1 MIKKEEGDKNVFNI
15 PEGRKLD
22 CIPVGRLA
30 IDINPLVMPQSFA
43 ECTEFG
49 KYVGGSPANTAVGLA
64 RLGARTGFIGT
75 ITDDSL
81 GDFCLDYFKKD
92 GIDTNGIFRAEKNI
106 PMAVTF
112 TEVINGKTNLMLYR
126 DRITADMLLK
136 PEDISE
142 DYIAS
147 SRSVIISG
155 TALAASPSR
164 DAAFKILELARKH
177 GLLIIFDVDYRA
189 PIWSSNEEISIYYTL
204 AARYAHIIIGSREEY
219 DLMDCAYHKASSDEQ
234 TAERWFNE
242 KAELIIIKH
251 GAEGSMAYAKNGERY
266 KIDIAPVNA
275 VKSTGGGDAYS
286 SAFVYGV
293 LAGREVKNC
302 LELATTHASLA
313 VACNSCSDAM
323 VDIKTLEEAVAK
335 AKSEHGELVNK
346 F

>member
-1 MIKKEEGDKNVFNI
+1 MFNI

-30 IDINPLVMPQSFA
+30 IDINPLVMPQTFA
-43 ECTEFG
+43 QCTAFG

-64 RLGARTGFIGT
+64 RLGARTGFIGK

-81 GDFCLDYFKKD
+81 GDFCYEYFKKD
-92 GIDTNGIFRAEKNI
+92 GIDLNGIFRAEENI
-106 PMAVTF
+106 PLGVTF
-112 TEVINGKTNLMLYR
+112 TEVIDGKTNLMLYR
-126 DRITADMLLK
+126 DKITADMLLK
-136 PEDISE
+136 PEEISE
-142 DYIAS
+142 EYIAS

-155 TALAASPSR
+155 TALSASPSR
-164 DAAFKILELARKH
+164 DACFKILELARKH

-189 PIWSSNEEISIYYTL
+189 PIWNSTEEISIYYTL

-219 DLMDCAYHKASSDEQ
+219 DLMDSIYRHDESDEE
-234 TAERWFNE
+234 TAKHWFNE
-242 KAELIIIKH
+242 NAELIIIKH
-251 GAEGSMAYAKNGERY
+251 GAEGSMAYAKNGDRY

-293 LAGREVKNC
+293 LAGRDIKNC

-313 VACNSCSDAM
+313 VSSNSCSDAM
-323 VDIKTLEEAVAK
+323 VDIKTLEEAVNK

>member
-1 MIKKEEGDKNVFNI
+1 MFQI

-30 IDINPLVMPQSFA
+30 IDINPLVMPQTFA

-64 RLGARTGFIGT
+64 RLGARTGFIGK

-81 GDFCLDYFKKD
+81 GDFCYDYFKKD
-92 GIDTNGIFRAEKNI
+92 GIDLNGIFRAEENV
-106 PMAVTF
+106 PLAVTF
-112 TEVINGKTNLMLYR
+112 TEVIDGQTNLMLYR

-136 PEDISE
+136 PEEIDE

-155 TALAASPSR
+155 TALASSPSR
-164 DAAFKILELARKH
+164 DACFKILELARKH

-189 PIWSSNEEISIYYTL
+189 PIWQSTDEISIYYTM
-204 AARYAHIIIGSREEY
+204 AARYAHIIIGSREEF
-219 DLMDCAYHKASSDEQ
+219 DLMDSAFYKEEDDEQ
-234 TAERWFNE
+234 TANRWFNE

-251 GAEGSMAYAKNGERY
+251 GKEGSMAYEKNGKRY
-266 KIDIAPVNA
+266 QIDIAPVNA

-286 SAFVYGV
+286 SAFVFSI
-293 LAGREVKNC
+293 LSGREVKNC
-302 LELATTHASLA
+302 LEMATVSASLA
-313 VACNSCSDAM
+313 VACNSCSDAL
-323 VDIKTLEEAVAK
+323 VDLPTLEKALVK
-335 AKSEHGELVNK
+335 AKEEHGELVK
-346 F
+346 EF